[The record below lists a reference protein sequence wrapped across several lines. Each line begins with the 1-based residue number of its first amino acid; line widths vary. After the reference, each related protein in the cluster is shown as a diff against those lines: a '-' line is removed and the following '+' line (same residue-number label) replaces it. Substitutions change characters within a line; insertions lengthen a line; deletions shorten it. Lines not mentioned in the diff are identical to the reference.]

1 MTLIAVSERRVSF
14 FVCVALTISER
25 KIIRCKNPVI
35 PDNNNTDNR
44 RECECKWKSSI
55 CSLYEKQILTETL
68 SKLCSTW
75 IWIFAPVD
83 ECLVLSLRVLY
94 ESDSVRS
101 LTWEIRKAL
110 LCSSLHIWRF
120 SKQNKRSIRWSTQ
133 SFWLLSLFIK
143 LRRHKLSLLLLLW

>member
-83 ECLVLSLRVLY
+83 ECLVLSLRVLH
-94 ESDSVRS
+94 ESDSNSKSTFMQFASYLAIQQAKQKINQVIYPEL
-101 LTWEIRKAL
+101 LTTESIYKIA
-110 LCSSLHIWRF
+110 SS
-120 SKQNKRSIRWSTQ
+120 
-133 SFWLLSLFIK
+133 
-143 LRRHKLSLLLLLW
+143 